1 MKILRTNWSKIRSL
15 WQRPGAKRE
24 TNEELRFHLE
34 QRTQQ
39 NIAAGMAPEDTACEA
54 RKGFGNLQRIREECR
69 DTRGASL
76 GEGTLSDVR
85 FAFRQLRKSPGFT
98 LVTVVTLALGIGAN
112 TAIFS
117 VVDSVV
123 LRPLPYPR
131 PDQLVWVWGH
141 FAGIG
146 LPDNQNAISAPE
158 LRDLE
163 TQNRCFSHVAGLSTG
178 GSFNLKF
185 GDDPQRIEGSFVTP
199 AFFPLLGVQP
209 ALGRAFLPTDADPGQ
224 NQVVV
229 LSHSLWRRGFGA
241 DPGVVGRRLNI
252 NGLSHEVV
260 GVMPAGFESF
270 GAELWAPLGFTPENL
285 IRREQHGLQVLA
297 RIKPDLTFEQAQAD
311 MSALTR
317 AVKDQNPGYPYERFQ
332 FAFRLT
338 PLHDALVGSV
348 RKPLWILAGA
358 VTLVLLIACANVANL
373 LLVRSSAR
381 QREVAI
387 RLALGASRGRLFRQ
401 WITESVLLSAL
412 GGLAG
417 LAVAQAG
424 LKLLVQ
430 LGATIFPHVA
440 EATLDG
446 RVLTF
451 TMLVSLATGILFGLA
466 PGLRTAREVKTHALR
481 GDDRN
486 ATSGPIVQRLRHA
499 LIVAEIALA
508 LVILSGAGLLLRSLI
523 HVWAVDSGF
532 RPDNV
537 LTMRVSL
544 PAAKYAESHQVR
556 AFYDEVLARISR
568 LPGVEAAGATGVLP
582 LSGGGSSG
590 TVIMDATAV
599 PPDRASPEADLC
611 VVTPG
616 YFQAMGIPV
625 QTGRAFESHDTD
637 RSQPV
642 VVVDE
647 TLARTYWPGEDAVGK
662 RLRPP
667 GMDAPWATIIG
678 VVRHVRSRTL
688 EAPSRIQ
695 VYWPESQ
702 ATSRSLTLAI
712 RTRTAPRNLIT
723 AVRREIAAV
732 APDQPVFNVRTMVE
746 WTQDSLALRR
756 LGTHLLSAFAG
767 VALVLAVVGIYA
779 VMAYWVGQ
787 RTREIGLRAA
797 LGARQ
802 RDLLRLVMGQ
812 GLRLAVVGIALGLV
826 GALALTG
833 ILSTQLFGVGSTD
846 PITFAGVSLTLLS
859 TTMLACY
866 LPARHAA
873 RVDPML
879 ALRRD

>member
-1 MKILRTNWSKIRSL
+1 MQES
-15 WQRPGAKRE
+15 
-24 TNEELRFHLE
+24 
-34 QRTQQ
+34 
-39 NIAAGMAPEDTACEA
+39 IAAGMSPEDAAREA
-54 RKGFGNLQRIREECR
+54 RKRFGNLQSVREECR
-69 DTRGASL
+69 EARGASF
-76 GEGTLSDVR
+76 GETTLHDVR
-85 FAFRQLRKSPGFT
+85 FGLRMLRKNPGFT
-98 LVTVVTLALGIGAN
+98 TVAVLTLALGIGAC

-117 VVDSVV
+117 VIDSVV
-123 LRPLPYPR
+123 LRPLPYPQ
-131 PDQLVWVWGH
+131 PDHLVRVWGH

-163 TQNRCFSHVAGLSTG
+163 TQNRCFSHVAALSTG
-178 GSFNLKF
+178 GSFNVKF
-185 GDDPQRIEGSFVTP
+185 GDDPQRIEGAYLTP
-199 AFFPLLGVQP
+199 ALFPLLGVQP

-224 NQVVV
+224 NQVVL
-229 LSHSLWRRGFGA
+229 LSHSLWRRGFGT

-285 IRREQHGLQVLA
+285 KRRDQHGLQVLA
-297 RIKPDLTFEQAQAD
+297 RIKPELTLEQARAD
-311 MSALTR
+311 MSALTQ
-317 AVKDQNPGYPYERFQ
+317 AVTDQNPGYPYARFQ

-358 VTLVLLIACANVANL
+358 VALVLLIACANVANL
-373 LLVRSSAR
+373 LLVRASAR

-412 GGLAG
+412 GGFAG
-417 LAVAQAG
+417 LAVAQVG
-424 LKLLVQ
+424 LKLVIHLST
-430 LGATIFPHVA
+430 TIFPRVA

-451 TMLVSLATGILFGLA
+451 TILVSLGTGILFGLA
-466 PGLRTAREVKTHALR
+466 PGLHTAPKVKTRALR

-486 ATSGPIVQRLRHA
+486 STSGPIVQRLRHA
-499 LIVAEIALA
+499 LVVVAIALA
-508 LVILSGAGLLLRSLI
+508 LVMLSGAGLLLRSLM

-532 RPDNV
+532 RPDHV

-544 PAAKYAESHQVR
+544 PAAKYTESHQVR

-590 TVIMDATAV
+590 TVIMDTTAV

-625 QTGRAFESHDTD
+625 QTGRAFESQDTD

-647 TLARTYWPGEDAVGK
+647 TLARTYWPSEDAVGK
-662 RLRPP
+662 RLRRP
-667 GMDAPWATIIG
+667 GNDAPWATIIG

-688 EAPSRIQ
+688 EAPSRVQ

-712 RTRTAPRNLIT
+712 RTRTAPRSLIT
-723 AVRREIAAV
+723 AVRKEIAAV
-732 APDQPVFNVRTMVE
+732 APDQPVYNVRTMAE

-756 LGTHLLSAFAG
+756 LATLLLSAFSG
-767 VALVLAVVGIYA
+767 VALVLAVVGIYG

-802 RDLLRLVMGQ
+802 QDLLRLVMGQ
-812 GLRLAVVGIALGLV
+812 GLQLAVVGIALGLM

-833 ILSTQLFGVGSTD
+833 ILSTQLFGVHSTD
-846 PITFAGVSLTLLS
+846 PLTFSGVSLTLLC

-866 LPARHAA
+866 LPARRAA

-879 ALRRD
+879 ALRCD